1 MKNEEGIGE
10 KLFLSLVDYT
20 LVCTTSHVVE
30 VAENT
35 ILKIPVSIEV
45 LSLIFCWGHFFNGFF
60 IYVYFCSLFYFILF
74 NYLYFCLFFI
84 FSLVYRFLFFFCI

>member
-60 IYVYFCSLFYFILF
+60 IYVFYYYFLYTFVHFFILF
-74 NYLYFCLFFI
+74 YLIIYTF
-84 FSLVYRFLFFFCI
+84 VYFLFSH